1 LYDANTPIKQ
11 ALPELAEAYPDV
23 YGKIGLHDLGDR
35 MFDYL
40 RRKNPGSKL
49 NKAFSQ
55 LPEQVLTPRE
65 AFGRIVTGDVENVP
79 ISSLA
84 GRVAASSLIPYPP
97 GIPLLMSGE
106 NFGDAE
112 SPQIEYLKA
121 LNDYDRNFPGF
132 EHDTEGVEVV
142 DGEYQVMCIK
152 S

>member
-1 LYDANTPIKQ
+1 M
-11 ALPELAEAYPDV
+11 
-23 YGKIGLHDLGDR
+23 YGRIGLHDLGDR

-49 NKAFSQ
+49 NKAFSK

-65 AFGRIVTGDVENVP
+65 AFTRIVTGDVENVP
-79 ISSLA
+79 LSSLA
-84 GRVAASSLIPYPP
+84 GRVAANSLIPYPP

-132 EHDTEGVEVV
+132 EHDTEGVEVI
-142 DGEYQVMCIK
+142 DGEYQVMCVK